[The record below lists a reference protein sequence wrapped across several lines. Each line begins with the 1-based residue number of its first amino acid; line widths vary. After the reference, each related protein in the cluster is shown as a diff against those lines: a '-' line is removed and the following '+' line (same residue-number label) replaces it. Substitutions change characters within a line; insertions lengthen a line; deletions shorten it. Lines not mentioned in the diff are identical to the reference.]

1 MNLSLFSKGLA
12 YHNSKVAKATEGIS
26 QAEAL
31 FRPYNAANSL
41 LWEMGHL
48 AFFRNTSIKLLS
60 PAEVLAKLEGETSL
74 FGFGS
79 TVQPAEAY
87 PPLLRVVDAF
97 MERGARVEQ
106 LLGTVTPEHWQSQS
120 PIDFPGGKTVGDQ
133 LDFLL
138 LHEGLHIGELSYLST
153 LIRRLR

>member
-1 MNLSLFSKGLA
+1 MNLSLFTKGLA
-12 YHNSKVAKATEGIS
+12 YHNSKVAKATEGVS

-48 AFFRNTSIKLLS
+48 AFFRNTSIKLLN
-60 PAEVLAKLEGETSL
+60 PAEVLEKLDGETTL

-79 TVQPAEAY
+79 TVQAPEAY
-87 PPLLRVVDAF
+87 PPLQRVVAAYLD
-97 MERGARVEQ
+97 RGRRVEE
-106 LLGTVTPEHWQSQS
+106 LLATVPPAHWQSQS